1 MIEDTHNELPEE
13 TKIPQEAVQESPES
27 KTEESPEGHSEPEP
41 HEEEQPIHEPHEEE
55 QETHEPAS
63 ELHLEG
69 LDKAGI
75 LKELQQFAQVEDMRA
90 LDKALKEIKP
100 NYDALYQEEKN
111 IALQAFVKSGNE
123 EADFQYKGD
132 ATDNSFFYLY
142 NTLRDKKQKFFSQLE
157 KDKDVNLHR
166 KNEIL
171 DKIRHLVDGEETN
184 ASIGKIKELQ
194 AEWKRLGPVP
204 GQFAK
209 TLWAN
214 YNALLDRFYDNR
226 SIYFE
231 LKELDRKKN
240 LEAKLELCVKV
251 ETLNQLENIKDAIVQ
266 LNELH
271 EEFKHIGPVPAEDQE
286 PVWQRFK
293 QASDSIY
300 AKRKDFFE
308 ELKSELHKNM
318 EQKLVLAEELKT
330 FLDFNS
336 DRISDWN
343 KKTKDILEIQKK
355 WDAIGGLPRE
365 KAKEINRMFW
375 SSFKQFF
382 ANKNTFFKQLE
393 SEREGN
399 MTIKKELLA
408 KAEELKNSEDWEKA
422 SNELKQLQN
431 KWREVGPVP
440 ERFRNEIYE
449 KFKKACD
456 HFFERKRTESTG
468 SGQTKDFEANLR
480 RKNDICSML
489 EAYLNSEVIE
499 LDQVYDLLNQYSDIG
514 FVPKTAIK
522 DIHDRFD
529 SITQKL
535 LSLEGLSD
543 QQRFELEMKVEV
555 NKLKNSPHGSQKINR
570 KESSIRKRISTLES
584 EINTWKTN
592 VEFFADS
599 KTGNKLR
606 DDFKEKIELATK
618 EIEEL
623 KKQLNVFS
631 NL

>member
-1 MIEDTHNELPEE
+1 MEEMHDMLPEGEMAKGHNQVQDEAQE
-13 TKIPQEAVQESPES
+13 TPES
-27 KTEESPEGHSEPEP
+27 SENKDQAAKTEEAAAH
-41 HEEEQPIHEPHEEE
+41 HED
-55 QETHEPAS
+55 ETDDHDS
-63 ELHLEG
+63 QQELHLEG
-69 LDKAGI
+69 LDKAGL
-75 LKELQQFAQVEDMRA
+75 LKVLQEQANLENMRA
-90 LDKALKEIKP
+90 LDRVLREIKP
-100 NYDALYQEEKN
+100 LYDAFFQEERAA
-111 IALQAFVKSGNE
+111 ALQTFVGEGNE
-123 EADFQYKGD
+123 ESDFQFKGNS
-132 ATDNSFFYLY
+132 TDQTFFYLY
-142 NTLRDKKQKFFSQLE
+142 NTLREKKQKYFSQLE
-157 KDKDVNLHR
+157 KDKDLNLNR

-171 DKIRHLVDGEETN
+171 DKIRSLVDGEETT

-194 AEWKRLGPVP
+194 AEWKRIGPVP
-204 GQFAK
+204 GQHAK
-209 TLWAN
+209 SLWAN

-240 LEAKLELCVKV
+240 LEAKLELCEKA
-251 ETLNQLENIKDAIVQ
+251 EALNSQENIKEAIFQ
-266 LNELH
+266 LNDLH

-286 PVWQRFK
+286 PLWQRFK
-293 QASDSIY
+293 IASDAIY
-300 AKRKDFFE
+300 AKRKDFYDG
-308 ELKSELHKNM
+308 LKSELQKNLEHK
-318 EQKLVLAEELKT
+318 LALGVELKA
-330 FLDFNS
+330 FASFDS

-365 KAKEINRMFW
+365 KAKEINKLFW

-382 ANKNTFFKQLE
+382 SNKNSFFKKLE

-399 MTIKKELLA
+399 MQLKKDLLA
-408 KAEELKNSEDWEKA
+408 KAEELKNSDEWDKA
-422 SNELKQLQN
+422 TNEFKQLQN

-456 HFFERKRTESTG
+456 HFFERKRNESTG
-468 SGQTKDFEANLR
+468 GGPNKDYEANLR

-489 EAYLNSEVIE
+489 EAYLNSDVIE
-499 LDQVYDLLNQYSDIG
+499 LDQVYDLLGQYADVG
-514 FVPKTAIK
+514 FVPKAAIK
-522 DIHDRFD
+522 EIHDRFD
-529 SITQKL
+529 AITAKL

-543 QQRFELEMKVEV
+543 QQRTELEIKVEV

-570 KESSIRKRISTLES
+570 KESSIRKHISTLEA

-592 VEFFADS
+592 VEFFANS
-599 KTGNKLR
+599 KNGNQLR
-606 DDFKEKIELATK
+606 DDFNEKIAQATK

-623 KKQLNVFS
+623 KRQLEVFT